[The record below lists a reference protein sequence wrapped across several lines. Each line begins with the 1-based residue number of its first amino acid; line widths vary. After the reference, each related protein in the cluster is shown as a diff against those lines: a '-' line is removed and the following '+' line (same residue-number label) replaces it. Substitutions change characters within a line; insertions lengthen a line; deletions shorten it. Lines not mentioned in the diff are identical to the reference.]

1 MRLNTTRGLA
11 VFCTAAR
18 HMSFKSAAESLCITP
33 SAVSHQIKTLEEQ
46 LGVTLF
52 ERGTRSVAL
61 TPIGSSLFS
70 RVDPLLRD
78 LERVTSAFSNR
89 GRRRVLRVTL
99 LPFFASELFIPHLH
113 KFSSGGMSIDLRL
126 VGNDM
131 RETGALTAADAS
143 ILLLASP
150 PKDVCHHQLFA
161 LRLVP
166 ACSPVL
172 AERFG
177 AAGPDALRDETLI
190 VHNSRPHAWNEWLA
204 NAGAEQ
210 PDDARV
216 IYLDSMYAVARAAE
230 RGLGIALVPVP
241 LSAAWFRRGALVEL
255 FDAELETGDSYYFI
269 HRHEDANDPDILA
282 LRGWVLATFGPDASR
297 SSIES
302 E

>member
-1 MRLNTTRGLA
+1 MRLNTTRGLT

-46 LGVTLF
+46 LGVSLF
-52 ERGTRSVAL
+52 ERGTRSIAL

-78 LERVTSAFSNR
+78 LERVTSAFTGR

-99 LPFFASELFIPHLH
+99 LPFFASELFIPNLH
-113 KFSSGGMSIDLRL
+113 RFSSGRMSIDLRL

-131 RETGALTAADAS
+131 RESGSLTAADAS
-143 ILLLASP
+143 ILLLSSP
-150 PKDVCHHQLFA
+150 PRDVCHHELFR

-166 ACSPVL
+166 ACSPGL
-172 AERFG
+172 SDRFG
-177 AAGPDALRDETLI
+177 RAEPAALRDETLI
-190 VHNSRPHAWNEWLA
+190 VHNSRPNAWDEWLA
-204 NAGAEQ
+204 AEGVEP

-241 LSAAWFRRGALVEL
+241 LSAAWFRRGALVRL
-255 FDAELETGDSYYFI
+255 FDDELDTGDSYYFLF
-269 HRHEDANDPDILA
+269 RNEDAADSDILA
-282 LRGWVLATFGPDASR
+282 LRDWVLDAFGPDATHSP
-297 SSIES
+297 IES